1 MNSAD
6 EKQRKEEAPPPHASE
21 FRRMLEEYVADLR
34 AFMEKLRRM
43 LN

>member
-1 MNSAD
+1 MIFTD
-6 EKQRKEEAPPPHASE
+6 EKQRKEEPPTPRDLE
-21 FRRMLEEYVADLR
+21 FMRMLEEYAADLR